1 VTRLCRAAGVLAA
14 AAMTVAAA
22 TRAAEPDLER
32 GRLLYENHCVVC
44 HTSKVHRRTPPS
56 AVDREALRFIVR
68 VWAEEQKLKWTAE
81 DIEDV
86 VHYVDRTHYRF
97 PK

>member
-1 VTRLCRAAGVLAA
+1 
-14 AAMTVAAA
+14 
-22 TRAAEPDLER
+22 
-32 GRLLYENHCVVC
+32 
-44 HTSKVHRRTPPS
+44 
-56 AVDREALRFIVR
+56 LRFIVR